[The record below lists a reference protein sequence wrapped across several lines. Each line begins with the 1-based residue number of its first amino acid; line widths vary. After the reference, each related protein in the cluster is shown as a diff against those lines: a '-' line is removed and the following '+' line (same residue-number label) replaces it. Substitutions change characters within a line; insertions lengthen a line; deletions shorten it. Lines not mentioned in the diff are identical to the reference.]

1 MANYIAEPIKFTEF
15 KQSDPTSF
23 IFNDHYFK
31 LVTINTFRWEPNFI
45 IPSIPE
51 EPADSSITYSGAMEY
66 VYTVGTIFTNSVLMQ
81 RTKIE
86 DILEDPSDE
95 DKEAFKENL
104 DDADFI
110 HDMTN
115 IVSDKCKPTTDL
127 FIKEL
132 KAKGALYDNLL
143 FHFAFYF
150 DMVPINAYVKII
162 FNDGKIEYQFVIRT
176 IFHNQFNQFQSSI
189 FPEKFYTWMLNDKLF
204 EFHLQKIYKSAKDVE
219 DASFNAVHSARTSII
234 CNPKYGVKGIYA
246 TELILT
252 DNIGNFNEIASL
264 VKNRAFVPMPFEL
277 RVDENNNV
285 PTSNNKDNIDYEYNR
300 NAIIS
305 QYNKYANF
313 IVLENIFGR
322 VRGITTAILENDDTG
337 SYSFGE
343 DYSPVKY
350 AICVDISRVTSP
362 DYCTQLAVRLVPTR
376 LVFKKFTADLRVTS
390 HSINKHEIKITLDD
404 GYAGDSEVPSI
415 VSSNEVYNMIH
426 HMFFSSPLN
435 THWGNTG
442 DFINHIAKPRMG
454 LNYIA
459 CLGSSLIKSPN
470 DTCTFAGIERKRY
483 TDSNGQE
490 VVTFTSMAHT
500 KFFCD
505 SKNDA
510 KRVIERIKKD
520 NITELSSGDVFFP
533 VISTPTIII
542 YRSFAPVR
550 SGKLTDIHKYDF
562 IGICNIVY
570 NHRNEDNNSV
580 FERVSSTDILN
591 WQAIA
596 YPYIDGKHLA
606 IIPITNDLF
615 LLVDSSILEP

>member
-15 KQSDPTSF
+15 KQSNPTSF
-23 IFNDHYFK
+23 VFNDHYFK
-31 LVTINTFRWEPNFI
+31 LKMINTFRWEPNFI
-45 IPSIPE
+45 MPSIPE
-51 EPADSSITYSGAMEY
+51 EPIDSPITYSGAMEY

-86 DILEDPSDE
+86 DILEDPSEE

-104 DDADFI
+104 EDPDFI

-115 IVSDKCKPTTDL
+115 SVSNKCKPTTDI

-132 KAKGALYDNLL
+132 KAKGTMYDNLL
-143 FHFAFYF
+143 FHFAFFF
-150 DMVPINAYVKII
+150 DMVPINAYTKIV

-176 IFHNQFNQFQSSI
+176 VFHNQFNQFQSSI
-189 FPEKFYTWMLNDKLF
+189 FPENFYTWMLNDKLF
-204 EFHLQKIYKSAKDVE
+204 GFHLQKIYKNAKDME
-219 DASFNAVHSARTSII
+219 DTDFNAVHSARTSVIS
-234 CNPKYGVKGIYA
+234 NPKYGVKGIYT

-252 DNIGNFNEIASL
+252 DNIGKFNEIASL
-264 VKNRAFVPMPFEL
+264 VKNRAFIPMPFEL

-285 PTSNNKDNIDYEYNR
+285 PTSNNKDNVDYEYNR

-313 IVLENIFGR
+313 IVLENIFAR
-322 VRGITTAILENDDTG
+322 VKDITTTILENEDIDRC
-337 SYSFGE
+337 SFGE

-350 AICVDISRVTSP
+350 AICMDISRITSP
-362 DYCTQLAVRLVPTR
+362 DYCTALTVRLVPCR
-376 LVFKKFTADLRVTS
+376 LVFKKFTADLKIIS
-390 HSINKHEIKITLDD
+390 HSINKHEIEITLDD
-404 GYAGDSEVPSI
+404 GYAGDSEIPSI
-415 VSSNEVYNMIH
+415 VSSDEVYNMIH

-435 THWGNTG
+435 TRWGSTKA
-442 DFINHIAKPRMG
+442 FIEHTAKPRMG

-459 CLGSSLIKSPN
+459 CLGSTLIKSPN

-483 TDSNGQE
+483 TDSKGQE
-490 VVTFTSMAHT
+490 VASFISTAHT

-510 KRVIERIKKD
+510 KRTIERIKED
-520 NITELSSGDVFFP
+520 NITELSSSDVFFP

-542 YRSFAPVR
+542 YRSFTPVR
-550 SGKLTDIHKYDF
+550 SGKLLDIHKYDF
-562 IGICNIVY
+562 IGICNISY
-570 NHRNEDNNSV
+570 NHRNDDSNSV
-580 FERVSSTDILN
+580 FDKVSSTDILN
-591 WQAIA
+591 WQTIA
-596 YPYIDGKHLA
+596 YPYIDGKQLA

-615 LLVDSSILEP
+615 LFIDGSRLES